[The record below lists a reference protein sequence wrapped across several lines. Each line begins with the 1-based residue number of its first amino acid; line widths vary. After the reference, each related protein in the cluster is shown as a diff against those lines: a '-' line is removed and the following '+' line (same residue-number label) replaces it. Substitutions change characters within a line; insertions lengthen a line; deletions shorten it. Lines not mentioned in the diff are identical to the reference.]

1 MDAPTPSASPRRWIQ
16 AKRAGG
22 GGSLPPLTGRFP
34 PATHHARR
42 TLRSS
47 CSATGSECCADG
59 TTDRPSPM
67 RICFVFSEIRY
78 SLLVTDSKIVAIS
91 TILDLRTAPTRAVV
105 LNVFQSA

>member
-1 MDAPTPSASPRRWIQ
+1 
-16 AKRAGG
+16 
-22 GGSLPPLTGRFP
+22 
-34 PATHHARR
+34 
-42 TLRSS
+42 
-47 CSATGSECCADG
+47 
-59 TTDRPSPM
+59 M